1 MKFLKLLKIKAHAIL
16 SVKSNFVF
24 IPIFSLIMGI
34 VSGCNESHSKNDSNK
49 MLDIPV
55 LSLSPQSIDV
65 PQTYICEIQAVQFV
79 EVRAKVEGFVA
90 SIYVDEGEF
99 VKKGKPLFQLTSME
113 FNEMVNG
120 AKARLMQARAEANA
134 ANLEVERL
142 KILVDKNIITSSELE
157 LAKSKKAVA
166 ESAIAEAEST
176 LNNAHT
182 GLSYTTIRAPFDG
195 IVDRIP
201 FKTGSLVTAGDLL
214 TNITDIS
221 EVFAYYRINEN
232 EYLTYM
238 RDKIKTG
245 DEKNISDELKL
256 ILSDGETFAH
266 SGVLETMEADFERG
280 TGSIAFRVRFPNPD
294 GLLKH
299 GASGKIEMTN
309 QLDNIYL
316 IPQKSTFEIQDF
328 NYVYVV
334 DKENMIK
341 VRSFKPLKRHDVFYA
356 TEGFNPGDRIIY
368 EGIQQVKDGIK
379 INPKNIDKQEAYGD
393 LMAKSEEE
401 ITL

>member
-1 MKFLKLLKIKAHAIL
+1 MKFLSLLKVKASAFPL
-16 SVKSNFVF
+16 VKTPFLT
-24 IPIFSLIMGI
+24 IGLLIVI
-34 VSGCNESHSKNDSNK
+34 ALNTGCNTGHSKNDDKNK
-49 MLDIPV
+49 LLNIPV
-55 LSLSPQSIDV
+55 LELTSQSIEV

-79 EVRAKVEGFVA
+79 EVRAKVEGFVDR
-90 SIYVDEGEF
+90 IYVDEGEF
-99 VKKGKPLFQLTSME
+99 VTKGKPLFQLTSME

-120 AKARLMQARAEANA
+120 ATARLMQAQAEAKA
-134 ANLEVERL
+134 ATLEVERL

-157 LAKSKKAVA
+157 LAKSKRAVA
-166 ESAIAEAEST
+166 ESAITEAEST
-176 LNNAHT
+176 LKNAKT

-238 RDKIKTG
+238 RKKIESEG
-245 DEKNISDELKL
+245 EEAIVEDMNL
-256 ILSDGETFAH
+256 ILSDGEIYQH
-266 SGVLETMEADFERG
+266 SGILETMEADFERG

-299 GASGKIEMTN
+299 GASGKIQMTS
-309 QLDNIYL
+309 QLDDIYL

-334 DKENMIK
+334 NKENNVK
-341 VRSFKPLKRHDVFYA
+341 VRSFKPLRRHDVYYA
-356 TEGFNPGDRIIY
+356 SESFQTGDRIVY

-379 INPKNIDKQEAYGD
+379 IQPKMVASEEAYGEV
-393 LMAKSEEE
+393 EEVN
-401 ITL
+401 TLANN

>member
-1 MKFLKLLKIKAHAIL
+1 MIFLSLFKVKAAA
-16 SVKSNFVF
+16 
-24 IPIFSLIMGI
+24 FSLVKNTGPVIGLMIFIALGT
-34 VSGCNESHSKNDSNK
+34 GCNTGHSKNDEKNQ
-49 MLDIPV
+49 LLNIPV
-55 LSLSPQSIDV
+55 LELTTRSIEV

-79 EVRAKVEGFVA
+79 EVRAKVEGFVDR
-90 SIYVDEGEF
+90 IYVDEGEF

-120 AKARLMQARAEANA
+120 ANARLMQAKAEAKSA
-134 ANLEVERL
+134 SLEVERL

-157 LAKSKKAVA
+157 LAKSKRAVA

-176 LNNAHT
+176 LKNAQT

-238 RDKIKTG
+238 RKKIESEG
-245 DEKNISDELKL
+245 EEAIAEDMNL
-256 ILSDGETFAH
+256 ILSDGEIYQH
-266 SGVLETMEADFERG
+266 SGALETMEADFERG

-299 GASGKIEMTN
+299 GASGKIQMTS
-309 QLDNIYL
+309 QMDDIYL

-334 DKENMIK
+334 DKENNVK
-341 VRSFKPLKRHDVFYA
+341 VRSFKPLRRHDVYYA
-356 TEGFNPGDRIIY
+356 AEGFKSGDRIVY

-379 INPKNIDKQEAYGD
+379 IQPKTVAMKEAYGD
-393 LMAKSEEE
+393 LEAVS
-401 ITL
+401 TLANN

>member
-1 MKFLKLLKIKAHAIL
+1 MTFLNPLKVKALAFSFVKTHFLLIGSMSIIAL
-16 SVKSNFVF
+16 STA
-24 IPIFSLIMGI
+24 
-34 VSGCNESHSKNDSNK
+34 CNPGHSKNDEKNK
-49 MLDIPV
+49 LLSIPV
-55 LSLSPQSIDV
+55 LELNTQSIEV
-65 PQTYICEIQAVQFV
+65 PQTYICEVQAVQFV
-79 EVRAKVEGFVA
+79 EVRAKVEGFVDR
-90 SIYVDEGEF
+90 IYVDEGEF
-99 VKKGKPLFQLTSME
+99 VTKGKPLFQLTSME

-120 AKARLMQARAEANA
+120 ANARLMQAKAEAKA
-134 ANLEVERL
+134 ATLEVERL

-157 LAKSKKAVA
+157 LAKSKRAVA
-166 ESAIAEAEST
+166 ESAISEAESS
-176 LNNAHT
+176 LKNAQT

-238 RDKIKTG
+238 RKKI
-245 DEKNISDELKL
+245 ELKGEEGIAEDIRL
-256 ILSDGETFAH
+256 ILSDGEIYQHT
-266 SGVLETMEADFERG
+266 GTLETMEADFERG
-280 TGSIAFRVRFPNPD
+280 TGSIAFRVRFPNPN

-299 GASGKIEMTN
+299 GASGKIQMST
-309 QLDNIYL
+309 QLDDIYL

-334 DKENMIK
+334 DKENTVK
-341 VRSFKPLKRHDVFYA
+341 VRSFKPIRRHDVFYA
-356 TEGFNPGDRIIY
+356 AEGFQPGDKIIY

-379 INPKNIDKQEAYGD
+379 IQPKLVDSDEAYGD
-393 LMAKSEEE
+393 LMEVS
-401 ITL
+401 TLTEK